1 MKASKYITAAWASL
15 VSLGEAAFNRLQL
28 VKSTWSMDDRP
39 EESID
44 LRIEPLTHRE
54 REILVLL
61 GEGLTSREIAERL
74 TLAVSTARWH
84 IQQVYGKL
92 GVSSRRQAVELGRK
106 MGLMKPAV
114 FSSES
119 SSTPSPGRALTH
131 NLPRLLTRFFG
142 REGDI
147 ARGKRLLEEDALVT
161 LTGPGGI
168 GKTRLALR
176 VAEEVLPGYADGAWY
191 IELAPIFDP
200 ALVPQQVASS
210 LGVRLA
216 PNRTAL
222 DSLVAHLRSRQ
233 ALLLLDNCE
242 HLLEACAHL
251 AELLLHAC
259 PGLKILAVSRESL
272 GVMGEAIYRLPPL
285 PFPYPAQ
292 PLDLDALGAYAAVS
306 LFIDRAQLVQPEFC
320 ADSQNASHLARI
332 CQRLEGIPLAIEM
345 AAAWMTL
352 LSPGQL
358 LERLDDSFRLLAA
371 ASHTTLPRQQTLRAT
386 IDWSYALLSEAE
398 RLVLQRLSVFA
409 GGCTLEAA
417 EAVCSDE
424 NLGKAEALEALAGLV
439 DKSLVIADRQP
450 GEETRYR
457 LLQMVLQ
464 YAGEKL
470 GEGEASTRA
479 RRRHRDYFLAFAEA
493 NIGRLETRERSLWI
507 GKCEAEHENLR
518 QALEWSF
525 GEEGDVAGG
534 LRLVPIMEPLWIHHY
549 PHEALHWFMRGI
561 NCYESHPEL
570 SRMEYAWFL
579 YGASFF
585 ILFQDP
591 AAGIQWVEKGIA
603 ISRSLGEDGIG
614 ALICNLMMVVSHNGW
629 VLVDVPAAQQAAV
642 EARALIERVRV
653 TTEYP
658 EHLSWMHD
666 EIWYP
671 VHHCVMQYLEGL
683 ISLKLGHY
691 REAIDQASQSLGY
704 LIQTGDI
711 IKQILVYTILG
722 ESYLGLRAFDQAR
735 ESYQEAL
742 DCAGE
747 IDDNRKN
754 FLMQCLGWVEL
765 EGGDLSLAEKFCLDG
780 LRLAEAVPDW
790 NVVANCLELL
800 AHILARDGKSGQ
812 AATMLGAASS
822 LYHQQQRKPRQPL
835 SLDSLLPGW
844 QAGADQAAIQRAYQ
858 HGLGVSAEEA
868 AALALAADCSP
879 SLCSGQA
886 PSLRQGQNAG
896 LRPFPWQ

>member
-1 MKASKYITAAWASL
+1 M
-15 VSLGEAAFNRLQL
+15 
-28 VKSTWSMDDRP
+28 
-39 EESID
+39 
-44 LRIEPLTHRE
+44 
-54 REILVLL
+54 
-61 GEGLTSREIAERL
+61 
-74 TLAVSTARWH
+74 
-84 IQQVYGKL
+84 
-92 GVSSRRQAVELGRK
+92 
-106 MGLMKPAV
+106 
-114 FSSES
+114 
-119 SSTPSPGRALTH
+119 TH

-147 ARGKRLLEEDALVT
+147 ARVKRLLEEDALVT

-200 ALVPQQVASS
+200 ALAPQQVASS

-222 DSLVAHLRSRQ
+222 DSLVAYLRSRR

-259 PGLKILAVSRESL
+259 PGLKILGVSRESL
-272 GVMGEAIYRLPPL
+272 GVMGEAIYRLPSL
-285 PFPYPAQ
+285 PFPDPAQ
-292 PLDLDALGAYAAVS
+292 PLDLDGLGAYAAVS
-306 LFIDRAQLVQPEFC
+306 LFIDRAQLVQPDFC

-358 LERLDDSFRLLAA
+358 LERLDDSFRLLSS

-525 GEEGDVAGG
+525 GEGGDAAGG
-534 LRLVPIMEPLWIHHY
+534 LRLIRSMEPLWSNHY
-549 PHEALHWFMRGI
+549 PHEALQWFLRGI
-561 NCYESHPEL
+561 NYYESHPEL
-570 SRMEYAWFL
+570 PRMEYAWFL

-591 AAGIQWVEKGIA
+591 VAGIQWVEKGIA

-614 ALICNLMMVVSHNGW
+614 ALICNLMMVVLHYGW

-642 EARALIERVRV
+642 EARALIEQVRV

-666 EIWYP
+666 DVWYP
-671 VHHCVMQYLEGL
+671 VHICVMQYLDGL

-691 REAIDQASQSLGY
+691 EEAIDQASQSLGY
-704 LIQTGDI
+704 LIQTGDLN
-711 IKQILVYTILG
+711 KQILVYTIIG

-735 ESYQEAL
+735 ESFQQAL
-742 DCAGE
+742 DYAGVLE
-747 IDDNRKN
+747 DNRQVLPAAEPGVGWTCGRRSFPGFAILPGWAAAGAGGPRLERGRQMPGTAGAHPGQGREARVSCYDAGRSQQPVPPAAAQTQAASLPGQPPARLAGRCGPGGHPAGLPARPGHERRGGGSPRPCSRLLSFAMLSAGSVTPLRISCWSSTVLLAVMLFRQSLRKN
-754 FLMQCLGWVEL
+754 FTKQSQPARVEI
-765 EGGDLSLAEKFCLDG
+765 
-780 LRLAEAVPDW
+780 AVTQRPDCF
-790 NVVANCLELL
+790 V
-800 AHILARDGKSGQ
+800 
-812 AATMLGAASS
+812 ASS
-822 LYHQQQRKPRQPL
+822 KGRQKPPDGSSIHQIGSGRQHRGC
-835 SLDSLLPGW
+835 DHRT
-844 QAGADQAAIQRAYQ
+844 Q
-858 HGLGVSAEEA
+858 E
-868 AALALAADCSP
+868 
-879 SLCSGQA
+879 
-886 PSLRQGQNAG
+886 
-896 LRPFPWQ
+896 